1 MVGRPGPGGGWE
13 ELAGKRQE
21 MYDFFMRCKRP
32 DGGFVVCEGGELD
45 VRYVN
50 RLYFYLSFVLYD

>member
-45 VRYVN
+45 VRWVQGA
-50 RLYFYLSFVLYD
+50 DG